1 MTSKTKIRPIASKPQ
16 RILPKEIDN
25 TNVIYI
31 LSDQPTS
38 AVKADCDNNII
49 ENSDDPIIEILDG
62 GHKAVLDQH
71 EEHPQ
76 QQQIYQIIEQT
87 SEDFADT
94 EGEDEY
100 TKTITIVSEDQGA
113 GEDIVYVTSEETVVR
128 DAEGQV
134 AFVQV
139 RFLTMALSDVK
150 KTMLLDWRS

>member
-62 GHKAVLDQH
+62 GHEAVLDQH

-87 SEDFADT
+87 SEDT

-139 RFLTMALSDVK
+139 TFSTMTPSDVK
-150 KTMLLDWRS
+150 KHNMLLDWRS